1 MIKELLMDE
10 RKIQK
15 NFINQIN
22 GKKKVQKKSIGVYKY
37 LVHHSFFE
45 VLTNAYPEFYTI
57 IKNQNLEKEF
67 DRSIFKFMQK
77 NAMSPYIWQ
86 MPNEYRKFL
95 KKSKYFKKISYLN
108 DLLHFEYSELFIFM
122 QKPPMAKSFKFKV
135 SKKFIL
141 SPHCTLHK
149 YNYDVVNKNFTHKED
164 YFILGYFDNHT
175 QQVVYRPLNNLLFSF
190 LKTLNSTLNLNKNLR
205 LFLNK
210 NELSFELYEKEFKI
224 VLEELYIQK
233 VLIV

>member
-1 MIKELLMDE
+1 MDE

-22 GKKKVQKKSIGVYKY
+22 GKKKVQKKSIGVYRY

-57 IKNQNLEKEF
+57 IQKQNLEKEF

-95 KKSKYFKKISYLN
+95 KKSKYFKKIPYLN
-108 DLLHFEYSELFIFM
+108 DLLYFEYSELFIFM
-122 QKPPMAKSFKFKV
+122 QKPLMTKNIKFKV
-135 SKKFIL
+135 SKKYKI
-141 SPHCTLHK
+141 SANCSIHK
-149 YNYDVVNKNFTHKED
+149 YNYDVINKDFTQKEES
-164 YFILGYFDNHT
+164 FILGYFDSDT
-175 QQVVYRPLNNLLFSF
+175 QEVVYRPLNNLLFSF
-190 LKTLNSTLNLNKNLR
+190 FKTLNPTLSLNKNLR
-205 LFLNK
+205 LFLKK
-210 NELSFELYEKEFKI
+210 NEISYELYAKEFII
-224 VLEELYIQK
+224 VFEELYIQK
-233 VLIV
+233 VLVI